1 MRVDEIQNELGK
13 CISKLD
19 QIETKLFELQ
29 KDYGYSKFYRRESEV
44 RLPNGNHKLYK
55 CPAGFYTIGWGYNIE
70 AHGLDD
76 SDAERLLNSAL
87 SVAQSEVAKIISN
100 WRDIDTVRRSV
111 LIDMSY
117 NMGISKLKK
126 FKKMIAAIKKED
138 WKEAAA
144 QMKDSAWFKQV
155 GNRSKVLHKMMLSGE
170 YPK

>member
-1 MRVDEIQNELGK
+1 MAIVSFTEEKRK
-13 CISKLD
+13 RSKM
-19 QIETKLFELQ
+19 TKKIDTHWNKEFAKLSE
-29 KDYGYSKFYRRESEV
+29 GEV